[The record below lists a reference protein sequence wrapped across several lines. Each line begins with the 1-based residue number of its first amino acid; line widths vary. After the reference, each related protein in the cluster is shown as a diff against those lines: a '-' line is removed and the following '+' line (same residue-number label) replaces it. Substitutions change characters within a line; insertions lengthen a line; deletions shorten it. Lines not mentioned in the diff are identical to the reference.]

1 MKGTISSA
9 HPLTHL
15 GKSSKRN
22 NASFAHREAS
32 GTQTRRRTRDSLRGA
47 RARWRFKSAVYGAKA
62 RASDLSDR
70 GSTRGLP
77 ARGGCRTL
85 ATRLPS
91 LSTPREEK
99 RTTRSRE
106 SRFRA
111 CRSVSAV

>member
-77 ARGGCRTL
+77 ARGG
-85 ATRLPS
+85 LPNPGDPIA
-91 LSTPREEK
+91 LVVN
-99 RTTRSRE
+99 
-106 SRFRA
+106 A
-111 CRSVSAV
+111 A